1 MASELVPFDYSR
13 QIANS
18 MDYRFYMEKALIQD
32 NADYRSWYLLGIMT
46 LTQSVKHTIDVERRK
61 NSA

>member
-1 MASELVPFDYSR
+1 
-13 QIANS
+13 